1 MAEIGKE
8 SSAETQINSS
18 ALEPDK
24 DEKIKA
30 SILEF
35 HGNLPAVSFC
45 CKSARPH
52 NCVCC
57 EVICILQFLKF
68 AGQQRDSG

>member
-1 MAEIGKE
+1 MAEIVGKE

-18 ALEPDK
+18 TLEPDK

-35 HGNLPAVSFC
+35 HGNLSVVSFC

-57 EVICILQFLKF
+57 DVMYILRFLKF
-68 AGQQRDSG
+68 AG

>member
-52 NCVCC
+52 
-57 EVICILQFLKF
+57 I
-68 AGQQRDSG
+68 